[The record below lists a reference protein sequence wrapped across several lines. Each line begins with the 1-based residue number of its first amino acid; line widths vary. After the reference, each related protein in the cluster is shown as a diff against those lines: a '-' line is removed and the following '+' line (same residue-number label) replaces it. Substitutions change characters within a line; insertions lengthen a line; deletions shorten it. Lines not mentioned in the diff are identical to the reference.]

1 MRRSLIACA
10 LGIAIAPT
18 WVQAGGVPTARADTR
33 EWLEEVVVTGK
44 LDQLNGDPISA
55 TVGVVTS
62 EQLDLRP
69 VMRAGELLEVVPG
82 LIVTQHSGDGKA
94 NQYFLRG
101 FNLDHGTDLATSV
114 DGVPVNMPTH
124 GHGQGY
130 TDINFVIP
138 ELVSSIDYRK
148 GTYYADAG
156 NFSAA
161 GAINLRYRNSVDAP
175 VAQLEVGEDSYRRA
189 LLAMS
194 PRVGDGTV
202 LFGIERSQ
210 TEGPWLL
217 EENFRK
223 TNALLRYSRQSDL
236 GRLAITAQGYDGEWR
251 STDQIPQRAVRDG
264 SLDRFGFIDPTNGG
278 ESHRYS
284 LSADWISRLGS
295 GELRARGYAVDYRLD
310 LFSNFTYAL
319 DSDHG
324 DQFEQLDE
332 RRLFGGEV
340 EWQRALPL
348 GGLSN
353 ELTMGIEFRRDDIDT
368 VGLYRTIA
376 RGRIG
381 TVREDAV
388 IHSSYSAYSSLITP
402 WADHVRTSVG
412 IRADYFDFDVA
423 SNLAANSGMRRSD
436 REQASAGAADSIVSP
451 KFSLILGPWKET
463 ELFVNVGK
471 GFHSNDARG
480 TTIRVDSTDGVTP
493 ADRVDPLVDA
503 LGADVGV
510 RTAIFQNMQLSWSLW
525 TLSLDSELLF
535 VGDAG
540 ITEPSRA
547 SKRRGIEV
555 GAIWTALS
563 WLIVDT
569 DLAWSRSRFS
579 GGDRI
584 PGAVEH
590 VASIGV
596 AVDHPSGW
604 FGGARFRHFGNSPL
618 IDDGSVESDP
628 TTLVNLEAGYRIGDT
643 LKVSAAVFNVFD
655 SNDNDITYFYESQLP
670 GEAAPV
676 EDIHFHPVEPR
687 TVRLTVMGNF

>member
-1 MRRSLIACA
+1 MRRWSFVCGVGAA
-10 LGIAIAPT
+10 MAPLLA
-18 WVQAGGVPTARADTR
+18 QAGGVPTTR
-33 EWLEEVVVTGK
+33 DWLEEVLVSGK
-44 LDQLNGDPISA
+44 LEQLDGAPISA
-55 TVGVVTS
+55 TVGIVTS

-69 VMRAGELLEVVPG
+69 VLRTGELLEVVPG

-148 GTYYADAG
+148 GTYYADTG

-161 GAINLRYRNSVDAP
+161 GAVNMRYRDSVDSSI
-175 VAQLEVGEDSYRRA
+175 AQLEAGDDNFRRA

-194 PRVGDGTV
+194 PRVGDGTL
-202 LFGIERSQ
+202 LFGLDRSQ
-210 TEGPWLL
+210 TDGPWVL

-223 TNALLRYSRQSDL
+223 TNALLRYSRESDA
-236 GRLAITAQGYDGEWR
+236 GRLAITAQGYEGEWR
-251 STDQIPQRAVRDG
+251 STDQIPLRAVRDG
-264 SLDRFGFIDPTNGG
+264 SLDRFGFIDPTDGG

-284 LSADWISRLGS
+284 VSADWISRLRS
-295 GELRARGYAVDYRLD
+295 GELRALGYAVDYRLD

-319 DSDHG
+319 DPDNG
-324 DQFEQLDE
+324 DQFEQLDD
-332 RRLFGGEV
+332 RRIFGGSV
-340 EWQRALPL
+340 QWHRPL
-348 GGLSN
+348 QLGSFAN
-353 ELTMGIEFRRDDIDT
+353 ELALGVEFRRDDIDA
-368 VGLYRTIA
+368 VGLYRTVA
-376 RGRIG
+376 RERIG
-381 TVREDAV
+381 TTREDAV
-388 IHSSYSAYSSLITP
+388 VQTSYSSYASLTTP
-402 WADHVRTSVG
+402 WTDYLRTSVG
-412 IRADYFDFDVA
+412 IRADYFDFEVASDVA
-423 SNLAANSGMRRSD
+423 KNSGT
-436 REQASAGAADSIVSP
+436 ASDSIVSP
-451 KFSLILGPWKET
+451 KFSLILGPWSET
-463 ELFVNVGK
+463 EFFVNVGK

-480 TTIRVDSTDGVTP
+480 TTIRVDPTDGVTA
-493 ADRVDPLVDA
+493 ADRVDPLVEA

-510 RTAIFQNMQLSWSLW
+510 RTAVLPNVQLSLSVW
-525 TLSLDSELLF
+525 TLALDSELVF

-547 SKRRGIEV
+547 SKRRGVEV
-555 GAIWTALS
+555 GAIWNPLS

-569 DLAWSRSRFS
+569 DLAWSRSRF
-579 GGDRI
+579 GGDDPAGDRI
-584 PGAVEH
+584 PGAVEN

-604 FGGARFRHFGNSPL
+604 FGGARFRHFGKSPL
-618 IDDGSVESDP
+618 IEDGSVESSP
-628 TTLVNLEAGYRIGDT
+628 TTMVNLEAGYRFTDS

-655 SNDNDITYFYESQLP
+655 STDNDITYLYESQLP

-687 TVRLTVMGNF
+687 TVRLTVTGKF